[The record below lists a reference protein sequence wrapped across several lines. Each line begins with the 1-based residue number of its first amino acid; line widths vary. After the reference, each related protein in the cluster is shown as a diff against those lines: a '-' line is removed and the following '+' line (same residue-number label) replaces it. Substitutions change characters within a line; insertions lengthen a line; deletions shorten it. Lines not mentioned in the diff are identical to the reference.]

1 MPQTLLLLK
10 SSLNLGFGAL
20 MHVLK
25 KNIHLL
31 GSDGTQTEGTIMLL
45 STRKQPFV
53 KALLKILLI
62 VLS

>member
-25 KNIHLL
+25 NIHLL
-31 GSDGTQTEGTIMLL
+31 GSDGTQTEDTIMLL

-62 VLS
+62 VPL

>member
-31 GSDGTQTEGTIMLL
+31 GSDGTQTEDTIMLL
-45 STRKQPFV
+45 SIRKQPFG